1 MKSTCCQQVI
11 LSYLFMAQ
19 GSGGAR
25 LLRRSGQA
33 GWPDEADV
41 QYWGCRRRNQKHVQ
55 IYDIHITYIYI
66 YIYIHIRICMTYK
79 NRSLSVWS
87 EIMLNDVWCDI
98 RWCCVLQDNLKK
110 FILVESSRYIFFR
123 VIHCMIEHVNVNA
136 YAWRVDPAPIKQ
148 EELKAFGISLWVRNA
163 L

>member
-1 MKSTCCQQVI
+1 MLPTGHFVI
-11 LSYLFMAQ
+11 SFH
-19 GSGGAR
+19 GSRIGRGPTFAA
-25 LLRRSGQA
+25 LRPSWLA
-33 GWPDEADV
+33 GWGWCAVLRV
-41 QYWGCRRRNQKHVQ
+41 QKEKPKTCTNIWYT
-55 IYDIHITYIYI
+55 YHITYIYI

-123 VIHCMIEHVNVNA
+123 VIHCMIEHVDVNA